1 MKKYYLAYNE
11 RYKKVHEEGLLWF
24 SKEPTPEVLEW
35 IKYYNIHI
43 KDEIC
48 EIGCGEGR
56 DSLCLAQSG
65 YLITAIDSSEEAIK
79 KCKDLSKEIGLNVN
93 WIVKDALEI
102 RDGSEFKKFKWIYTI
117 ATLHMLVDNEDRI
130 KFLTSIYNLLEP
142 SGKLLLLSKGDGV
155 NERASDTSTA
165 FELQERNHMWTG
177 RMFKVAGTSYRG
189 INWTNHKKELEQAGF
204 HIEKTMNTENKEY
217 SQCMTVY
224 LSK

>member
-1 MKKYYLAYNE
+1 MKKYYHAYNE

-35 IKYYNIHI
+35 IKYYNIRI

-56 DSLCLAQSG
+56 DSLYLAQSG
-65 YLITAIDSSEEAIK
+65 YCITAIDSSEEAIK
-79 KCKDLSKEIGLNVN
+79 KCKDLSREKGLNVN

-102 RDGSEFKKFKWIYTI
+102 GDGSEFKKFKWIYTI
-117 ATLHMLVDNEDRI
+117 ATLHMLVDDEDRI

-142 SGKLLLLSKGDGV
+142 SGKLLLLSLGDGV
-155 NERASDTSTA
+155 NERSSDISTA

-177 RMFKVAGTSYRG
+177 RKMNVAGTSYRG
-189 INWTNHKKELEQAGF
+189 VNWANHKKELEQTGF
-204 HIEKTMNTENKEY
+204 HIEKTMNTENMEY
-217 SQCMTVY
+217 NQCMTVY